1 MNRASKILTVSYG
14 TFSCTLEGFD
24 DTLETM
30 KAIAEYF
37 RDLSAKDRYFGA
49 EPPALD
55 PEVLANI
62 ASRKTN
68 LQVEAKVSDN
78 GVHLTPSETSP
89 AKSEPQVSA
98 MAEMPAT
105 ASAQDIPEQTKR
117 EEAQSTLVIPS
128 SEYDDAQ
135 DEALVKTAPAPE
147 NPALKNDTSEPGTES
162 IAAKLRRI
170 RAVVAAKQATS
181 STSSIFAEDFQPEPE
196 TEQKDSAADEEDEP
210 ASEKPQN
217 PPVIEPAQDADTPEE
232 PSKEATT
239 SDPAEADM
247 KIDLPG
253 IDFSMD
259 DDIEDFDQDEDGDM
273 SVAHILEVVE
283 DEEEYEENKEEAVF
297 RPETDEE
304 EPVGNN
310 LDGTDTDPQEE
321 IAAVQPVRPIRPTVT
336 RSQSSEQK
344 DSDPQTRQDT
354 LDKTSIDPVNK
365 PDTNAIRSAV
375 KGILGKT
382 SLSDDDESELLTQLA
397 SIEAEEATS
406 ATPASLDHGIGAA
419 LRADR
424 ANRVMNEEGG
434 ADNEVALERLL
445 EETNAKL
452 DTSESHRRRSA
463 ISHLRA
469 AVAATFADKKLDLGD
484 DNGNGDGAEPYRSA
498 LADVVQPKTANSYV
512 EPDGSGVAPLVLAT
526 DQRVDIENIAKD
538 RLAVVSTTTEN
549 RIDLIPD
556 STSFADF
563 VREVGATDLPD
574 LMEAA
579 AAYAAFIE
587 GRPHFARPQI
597 MRQVA
602 NYAGKDEFNREE
614 GLRAFGQLLRQG
626 KIVKIRRGQFGIAD
640 STRFKPSTPMA
651 GE

>member
-24 DTLETM
+24 DTLGTM

-37 RDLSAKDRYFGA
+37 RDLSANDRYFGA

-62 ASRKTN
+62 ASRETS
-68 LQVEAKVSDN
+68 LQVEAKVGDN
-78 GVHLTPSETSP
+78 GVHLTPRETS
-89 AKSEPQVSA
+89 AATSGPQASA
-98 MAEMPAT
+98 MAGM
-105 ASAQDIPEQTKR
+105 SAVAPTKDIPEQTR
-117 EEAQSTLVIPS
+117 QDDVQSTLVVPS

-147 NPALKNDTSEPGTES
+147 NPVLKHDAPEPGTES

-196 TEQKDSAADEEDEP
+196 SAQKDSTTDEEDEP
-210 ASEKPQN
+210 AGEVSQAE
-217 PPVIEPAQDADTPEE
+217 PVTR
-232 PSKEATT
+232 
-239 SDPAEADM
+239 PAEQTGISQTPSADDSSLADNEDGL
-247 KIDLPG
+247 KIDLSG
-253 IDFSMD
+253 ADFPMG
-259 DDIEDFDQDEDGDM
+259 DDIEGFDLDNDGM
-273 SVAHILEVVE
+273 SVANILDVVE
-283 DEEEYEENKEEAVF
+283 DEEEAPEEEAVSE
-297 RPETDEE
+297 PDTDEVE
-304 EPVGNN
+304 QVDDNQDDFGAEPK
-310 LDGTDTDPQEE
+310 EE
-321 IAAVQPVRPIRPTVT
+321 IAVVHPVRPIRPTVASTQRSEQHRNDPETGQNT
-336 RSQSSEQK
+336 RS
-344 DSDPQTRQDT
+344 
-354 LDKTSIDPVNK
+354 KTSNDPVDV
-365 PDTNAIRSAV
+365 PDTKTIRNAV

-397 SIEAEEATS
+397 SIEVEEATS
-406 ATPASLDHGIGAA
+406 STSASLDRGIDAA

-424 ANRVMNEEGG
+424 ANRVMNDEGG
-434 ADNEVALERLL
+434 AKDEVALERLL

-469 AVAATFADKKLDLGD
+469 AVAATFADRKLDLGD
-484 DNGNGDGAEPYRSA
+484 EGGNGDGAEAYRSA

-526 DQRVDIENIAKD
+526 DQRVDVENIAKD
-538 RLAVVSTTTEN
+538 KLAVVEDPIN
-549 RIDLIPD
+549 ERDKLIAD

-563 VREVGATDLPD
+563 VREVGATELPD

-602 NYAGKDEFNREE
+602 GYTGKDEFNREE
-614 GLRAFGQLLRQG
+614 GLRSFGQLLRQG
-626 KIVKIRRGQFGIAD
+626 RIVKIRRGQFRIAD
-640 STRFKPSTPMA
+640 STQFKPSTSMA

>member
-24 DTLETM
+24 DTLDTM

-62 ASRKTN
+62 ASRETS

-89 AKSEPQVSA
+89 ATSEPQVSA
-98 MAEMPAT
+98 MAEMPAIAPT
-105 ASAQDIPEQTKR
+105 KNTPDQTKQ
-117 EEAQSTLVIPS
+117 ENAQSTLVVPS

-147 NPALKNDTSEPGTES
+147 NPVLKHDTPEPGAES

-196 TEQKDSAADEEDEP
+196 SAQKDSAPDEEDEP
-210 ASEKPQN
+210 AGEETQTS
-217 PPVIEPAQDADTPEE
+217 PVNEPAQHADATEE
-232 PSKEATT
+232 PSNEATP
-239 SDPAEADM
+239 SEPEEDDM
-247 KIDLPG
+247 KISLPG
-253 IDFSMD
+253 ADFSMD
-259 DDIEDFDQDEDGDM
+259 DDIEGFDQDDDDM
-273 SVAHILEVVE
+273 SVANILDVVE
-283 DEEEYEENKEEAVF
+283 DEEEYLEEEAVSK
-297 RPETDEE
+297 PETDEVE
-304 EPVGNN
+304 QVDDNQDDTGTEPE
-310 LDGTDTDPQEE
+310 EE
-321 IAAVQPVRPIRPTVT
+321 IAVVHPVRPIRPTVAST
-336 RSQSSEQK
+336 QRPEQHN
-344 DSDPQTRQDT
+344 SDPQDT
-354 LDKTSIDPVNK
+354 QGETSTDPLNV
-365 PDTNAIRSAV
+365 PDTKTIRNAV

-382 SLSDDDESELLTQLA
+382 SLSNDDESELLTQLA
-397 SIEAEEATS
+397 SIEVEEATS
-406 ATPASLDHGIGAA
+406 STSVSLDRGIDAA

-434 ADNEVALERLL
+434 AKDEVALERLL

-469 AVAATFADKKLDLGD
+469 AVAATFADRKLDLGD
-484 DNGNGDGAEPYRSA
+484 DDGNGDGAEPYRSA

-512 EPDGSGVAPLVLAT
+512 EPDNSGIAPLVLAT

-538 RLAVVSTTTEN
+538 GLAVVRNTTDDRDE
-549 RIDLIPD
+549 LITD

-563 VREVGATDLPD
+563 AREVGATDLPD

-579 AAYAAFIE
+579 AAYAAYIE

-614 GLRAFGQLLRQG
+614 GLRSFGQLLRQG

>member
-1 MNRASKILTVSYG
+1 
-14 TFSCTLEGFD
+14 
-24 DTLETM
+24 M

-62 ASRKTN
+62 ASRETS

-89 AKSEPQVSA
+89 ATSEPQVSA
-98 MAEMPAT
+98 MAEMPAIAPT
-105 ASAQDIPEQTKR
+105 KNTPDQTKQ
-117 EEAQSTLVIPS
+117 ENAQSTLVVPS

-147 NPALKNDTSEPGTES
+147 NPVLKHDTPEPGAES

-196 TEQKDSAADEEDEP
+196 SAQKDSAPDEEDEP
-210 ASEKPQN
+210 AGEETQTS
-217 PPVIEPAQDADTPEE
+217 PVNEPAQHADATEE
-232 PSKEATT
+232 PSNEATP
-239 SDPAEADM
+239 SEPEEDDM
-247 KIDLPG
+247 KISLPG
-253 IDFSMD
+253 ADFSMD
-259 DDIEDFDQDEDGDM
+259 DDIEGFDQDDDDM
-273 SVAHILEVVE
+273 SVANILDVVE
-283 DEEEYEENKEEAVF
+283 DEEEYLEEEAVSK
-297 RPETDEE
+297 PETDEVE
-304 EPVGNN
+304 QVDDNQDDTGTEPE
-310 LDGTDTDPQEE
+310 EE
-321 IAAVQPVRPIRPTVT
+321 IAVVHPVRPIRPTVAST
-336 RSQSSEQK
+336 QRPEQHN
-344 DSDPQTRQDT
+344 SDPQDT
-354 LDKTSIDPVNK
+354 QGETSTDPLNV
-365 PDTNAIRSAV
+365 PDTKTIRNAV

-382 SLSDDDESELLTQLA
+382 SLSNDDESELLTQLA
-397 SIEAEEATS
+397 SIEVEEATS
-406 ATPASLDHGIGAA
+406 STSVSLDRGIDAA

-434 ADNEVALERLL
+434 AKDEVALERLL

-469 AVAATFADKKLDLGD
+469 AVAATFADRKLDLGD
-484 DNGNGDGAEPYRSA
+484 DDGNGDGAEPYRSA

-512 EPDGSGVAPLVLAT
+512 EPDNSGIAPLVLAT

-538 RLAVVSTTTEN
+538 GLAVVRNTTDDRDE
-549 RIDLIPD
+549 LITD

-563 VREVGATDLPD
+563 AREVGATDLPD

-579 AAYAAFIE
+579 AAYAAYIE

-614 GLRAFGQLLRQG
+614 GLRSFGQLLRQG

>member
-24 DTLETM
+24 DTLDTM

-62 ASRKTN
+62 ASRETS

-78 GVHLTPSETSP
+78 GVHLTPSKTSSAP
-89 AKSEPQVSA
+89 PEPQVSA
-98 MAEMPAT
+98 TAEM
-105 ASAQDIPEQTKR
+105 SAIAPTKDIPGQTKQ
-117 EEAQSTLVIPS
+117 EDALSKLVVPS

-135 DEALVKTAPAPE
+135 DEALVKAAPAHE
-147 NPALKNDTSEPGTES
+147 NPVLKQDTSEPGSES

-196 TEQKDSAADEEDEP
+196 TEQKDSATDEEDEP
-210 ASEKPQN
+210 ASEESQT
-217 PPVIEPAQDADTPEE
+217 PPVIEPTQDADTSEE
-232 PSKEATT
+232 PSKEATPLELEE
-239 SDPAEADM
+239 DDMRIVLPEA
-247 KIDLPG
+247 
-253 IDFSMD
+253 DFSMD
-259 DDIEDFDQDEDGDM
+259 DDIEGFDQDDDGDM
-273 SVAHILEVVE
+273 SVAHILDVVE
-283 DEEEYEENKEEAVF
+283 DEEEYLEEEAEPK
-297 RPETDEE
+297 PETDEVE
-304 EPVGNN
+304 QV
-310 LDGTDTDPQEE
+310 DDSQDDTGTNPEEE
-321 IAAVQPVRPIRPTVT
+321 IALVHPVRPIRPTVT
-336 RSQSSEQK
+336 STQRPERQN
-344 DSDPQTRQDT
+344 SDPQTRQDT
-354 LDKTSIDPVNK
+354 QDKTSIDPVNV
-365 PDTNAIRSAV
+365 PDTKTIRSAV

-382 SLSDDDESELLTQLA
+382 SLSEDDESELLTQLA
-397 SIEAEEATS
+397 SIEVEEATS
-406 ATPASLDHGIGAA
+406 STPASLDRGIDAA

-434 ADNEVALERLL
+434 AEDEVALDRLL

-469 AVAATFADKKLDLGD
+469 AVAATFADRKLDLGD
-484 DNGNGDGAEPYRSA
+484 EDGNGDGAEPYRSA

-512 EPDGSGVAPLVLAT
+512 EPDNSGVAPLVLAT

-538 RLAVVSTTTEN
+538 GLAVVSSETED
-549 RIDLIPD
+549 RDDLIAD

-563 VREVGATDLPD
+563 AREMGATDLPD

-579 AAYAAFIE
+579 AAYAAYVE

-614 GLRAFGQLLRQG
+614 GLRSFGQLLRQG

-640 STRFKPSTPMA
+640 STRFKPSTTMA

>member
-24 DTLETM
+24 DSLDTM

-37 RDLSAKDRYFGA
+37 RDLSAKDRLFGA
-49 EPPALD
+49 EPQTID

-62 ASRKTN
+62 ASRETS

-89 AKSEPQVSA
+89 TMPEPQVSA
-98 MAEMPAT
+98 MAEMPVLAPKK
-105 ASAQDIPEQTKR
+105 DIPEQTKQ
-117 EEAQSTLVIPS
+117 EDSQSTLVVPS

-135 DEALVKTAPAPE
+135 DEALVKTAPTPE
-147 NPALKNDTSEPGTES
+147 NPVLRHDAPEPGTES

-196 TEQKDSAADEEDEP
+196 TGQKDSATDDEDEP
-210 ASEKPQN
+210 AVEVSQT
-217 PPVIEPAQDADTPEE
+217 PPIIQPAQDVDATEE
-232 PSKEATT
+232 PSNEATPT
-239 SDPAEADM
+239 EPEEDDM
-247 KIDLPG
+247 KISLPG
-253 IDFSMD
+253 ADFSMD
-259 DDIEDFDQDEDGDM
+259 DNIEDFDQDDDDM
-273 SVAHILEVVE
+273 SVANILDVVE
-283 DEEEYEENKEEAVF
+283 DKDLEEEAASK
-297 RPETDEE
+297 PETDEVE
-304 EPVGNN
+304 QVDDNQDDTGTEPE
-310 LDGTDTDPQEE
+310 EE
-321 IAAVQPVRPIRPTVT
+321 IAVVHPVRPIRPTVAST
-336 RSQSSEQK
+336 QRPEQQN
-344 DSDPQTRQDT
+344 SDLETRQEAQDE
-354 LDKTSIDPVNK
+354 TSNDPVNV
-365 PDTNAIRSAV
+365 PDTKAIRNAV

-397 SIEAEEATS
+397 SIEVEEATS
-406 ATPASLDHGIGAA
+406 STSASLDRGIDAA

-434 ADNEVALERLL
+434 AKDEVALERLL

-469 AVAATFADKKLDLGD
+469 AVAATFADRKLDLGD
-484 DNGNGDGAEPYRSA
+484 DDGNGDGAEPYRSA

-512 EPDGSGVAPLVLAT
+512 EPDNSGVAPLVLAT

-538 RLAVVSTTTEN
+538 GLAVVGDTTDD
-549 RIDLIPD
+549 RDVLIAD
-556 STSFADF
+556 STSFAEF
-563 VREVGATDLPD
+563 AREVGATDLPD

-579 AAYAAFIE
+579 AAYAAYIE

-602 NYAGKDEFNREE
+602 NYTGKDEFNREE
-614 GLRAFGQLLRQG
+614 GLRSFGQLLRQG

>member
-24 DTLETM
+24 DSLETM

-37 RDLSAKDRYFGA
+37 RDLSAKDRLFGA
-49 EPPALD
+49 EPQTID

-62 ASRKTN
+62 ASRETS

-89 AKSEPQVSA
+89 TTSEPQVSA
-98 MAEMPAT
+98 MAEMPAIAPT
-105 ASAQDIPEQTKR
+105 KNTPEQTKQ
-117 EEAQSTLVIPS
+117 ENAQSTLVVPS

-147 NPALKNDTSEPGTES
+147 NPVLRHDAPEPGTES

-196 TEQKDSAADEEDEP
+196 TGQKDSATDDEDEP
-210 ASEKPQN
+210 AVEASQT
-217 PPVIEPAQDADTPEE
+217 PPIIQPAQDVDATEE
-232 PSKEATT
+232 PSNEATPT
-239 SDPAEADM
+239 EHEEDDM
-247 KIDLPG
+247 KVSLPG
-253 IDFSMD
+253 ADFSMD
-259 DDIEDFDQDEDGDM
+259 DDIEDFDQDDDDM
-273 SVAHILEVVE
+273 SVANILDVVE
-283 DEEEYEENKEEAVF
+283 DEDLEEEAASM
-297 RPETDEE
+297 PETDEVE
-304 EPVGNN
+304 QVDDNQDDTGTEPE
-310 LDGTDTDPQEE
+310 EE
-321 IAAVQPVRPIRPTVT
+321 IAVVHPVRPIRPTVAST
-336 RSQSSEQK
+336 QRPEQQN
-344 DSDPQTRQDT
+344 SDLETRQEAQDE
-354 LDKTSIDPVNK
+354 TSNDPVNV
-365 PDTNAIRSAV
+365 PDTKAIRNAV

-397 SIEAEEATS
+397 SIEVEEATS
-406 ATPASLDHGIGAA
+406 STSVSLDRGIDAA

-434 ADNEVALERLL
+434 AKDEVALERLL

-469 AVAATFADKKLDLGD
+469 AVAATFADRKLDLGD
-484 DNGNGDGAEPYRSA
+484 DDGNGDGAEPYRSA
-498 LADVVQPKTANSYV
+498 LADVVQPKTANSYA
-512 EPDGSGVAPLVLAT
+512 EPDNSGVAPLVLAT

-538 RLAVVSTTTEN
+538 GLPVVGDTTDD
-549 RIDLIPD
+549 RDVLIAD

-563 VREVGATDLPD
+563 AREVGATDLPD

-579 AAYAAFIE
+579 AAYAAYIE

-602 NYAGKDEFNREE
+602 NYTGKDEFNREE
-614 GLRAFGQLLRQG
+614 GLRSFGQLLRQG

>member
-24 DTLETM
+24 DTLDTM

-62 ASRKTN
+62 ASRETS

-89 AKSEPQVSA
+89 ATSEPQVST
-98 MAEMPAT
+98 MAEMPAIAPT
-105 ASAQDIPEQTKR
+105 KDSPEQTKQ
-117 EEAQSTLVIPS
+117 EDEQSTLVVPS

-147 NPALKNDTSEPGTES
+147 NPVLKHDAPEPGAES

-196 TEQKDSAADEEDEP
+196 TEQKDSATDEEDEP
-210 ASEKPQN
+210 AGEESQTPS
-217 PPVIEPAQDADTPEE
+217 VVEPAQDADTTEE
-232 PSKEATT
+232 PSKEAAT
-239 SDPAEADM
+239 SEPEEDDM
-247 KIDLPG
+247 KISLPG
-253 IDFSMD
+253 VDFSMD
-259 DDIEDFDQDEDGDM
+259 DDIQDFDQDDDGDM
-273 SVAHILEVVE
+273 SVAHILDVVE
-283 DEEEYEENKEEAVF
+283 DEEEDLEEAVSK
-297 RPETDEE
+297 PETDEVE
-304 EPVGNN
+304 QVGDNQDE
-310 LDGTDTDPQEE
+310 DGTGAEPEEE
-321 IAAVQPVRPIRPTVT
+321 IAVVHPVRPIRPTVAST
-336 RSQSSEQK
+336 QRPDQQ
-344 DSDPQTRQDT
+344 DSDPQTRQ
-354 LDKTSIDPVNK
+354 TSIDPANV
-365 PDTNAIRSAV
+365 PDTKTIRSAV

-397 SIEAEEATS
+397 SIEVEEATS
-406 ATPASLDHGIGAA
+406 STSASLDRGIDAA

-434 ADNEVALERLL
+434 AEDEVALERLL

-452 DTSESHRRRSA
+452 DTNESHRRRSA

-469 AVAATFADKKLDLGD
+469 AVAATFADRKLDLGD
-484 DNGNGDGAEPYRSA
+484 TDGAGDGAEPYRSA

-512 EPDGSGVAPLVLAT
+512 EPDDSGVAPLVLAT
-526 DQRVDIENIAKD
+526 DQRIDVENIAKD
-538 RLAVVSTTTEN
+538 GLAVVGAP
-549 RIDLIPD
+549 IDDREKLIANN
-556 STSFADF
+556 TSFTDF
-563 VREVGATDLPD
+563 VNEVGASKLPD

-579 AAYAAFIE
+579 AAYAAYIE

-597 MRQVA
+597 MRQVSEFV
-602 NYAGKDEFNREE
+602 GKEGFSREE
-614 GLRAFGQLLRQG
+614 GLRSFGQLLRQG